1 VTALASDGSG
11 TVSVAVDDRMSETAA
26 GAPGGRRA
34 TGLRAALRSLGRDRG
49 AVLGLFL
56 VLVWLG
62 VGLVGPFVIPGDPNR
77 QELADALRP
86 PAWLEGGVREQPLG
100 TDHLGRDIL
109 VRIVYGARTSMLV
122 GVCAVTLAVVA
133 GALAG
138 LFAAEWG
145 GAVDE
150 VLMRVADIQ
159 LSIPFILLAITV
171 LALLGGSMGSMVL
184 VLVLAGWVIYARVLR
199 SELLYLREVEFVQ
212 STRALGASRLR
223 IIFRHLLPNTAGMVV
238 VVATLELAN
247 VIILEAALSF
257 LGVGIGPPEVSWGT
271 MLADG
276 RDYLTT
282 EWWISTLPGIAIA
295 VTILGVNLVGDWVRD
310 VLDPRAART

>member
-1 VTALASDGSG
+1 MSA
-11 TVSVAVDDRMSETAA
+11 AVDDRMAAPAA
-26 GAPGGRRA
+26 GNVPEAQRA
-34 TGLRAALRSLGRDRG
+34 IGLRLVVRSLGRDRAAILG
-49 AVLGLFL
+49 VLL
-56 VLVWLG
+56 VLTWLG
-62 VGLVGPFVIPGDPNR
+62 VGLLGPAVIPGDPNR

-122 GVCAVTLAVVA
+122 GVTAVALAVVA

-171 LALLGGSMGSMVL
+171 LALLGGSMRSMVL

-212 STRALGASRLR
+212 GARALGASRLR
-223 IIFRHLLPNTAGMVV
+223 VVFRHLLPNTAGMIV

-282 EWWISTLPGIAIA
+282 EWWIATLPGVAIA
-295 VTILGVNLVGDWVRD
+295 VTILGVNLIGDWVRD
-310 VLDPRAART
+310 VLDPRAARA

>member
-1 VTALASDGSG
+1 MTA
-11 TVSVAVDDRMSETAA
+11 TVAGDVSEA
-26 GAPGGRRA
+26 RRA
-34 TGLRAALRSLGRDRG
+34 TGLRLVVRSLGRDRAAILG
-49 AVLGLFL
+49 VLL
-56 VLVWLG
+56 VLAWLG
-62 VGLVGPFVIPGDPNR
+62 VGLLGPVVIPGDPNR

-86 PAWLEGGVREQPLG
+86 PVWLEGGVREQPLG

-122 GVCAVTLAVVA
+122 GVTAVALAVVA

-171 LALLGGSMGSMVL
+171 LALLGGSMRSMVL

-212 STRALGASRLR
+212 GARALGASRLR
-223 IIFRHLLPNTAGMVV
+223 VIFRHLLPNTAGMIV

-282 EWWISTLPGIAIA
+282 EWWIATLPGVAIA
-295 VTILGVNLVGDWVRD
+295 VTILGVNLIGDWVRD
-310 VLDPRAART
+310 VLDPRAARA

>member
-1 VTALASDGSG
+1 
-11 TVSVAVDDRMSETAA
+11 VAVDDRMTAPAA
-26 GAPGGRRA
+26 GDVPEAQRA
-34 TGLRAALRSLGRDRG
+34 TGLRLVVRSLGRDRAAILG
-49 AVLGLFL
+49 VLL
-56 VLVWLG
+56 VLTWLG
-62 VGLVGPFVIPGDPNR
+62 VGLLGPAVIPGDPNR

-122 GVCAVTLAVVA
+122 GVTAVALAVVA

-171 LALLGGSMGSMVL
+171 LALLGGSMRSMVL

-212 STRALGASRLR
+212 GARALGASRLR
-223 IIFRHLLPNTAGMVV
+223 VVFRHLLPNTAGMIV
-238 VVATLELAN
+238 VVATLEL
-247 VIILEAALSF
+247 LFS
-257 LGVGIGPPEVSWGT
+257 
-271 MLADG
+271 
-276 RDYLTT
+276 
-282 EWWISTLPGIAIA
+282 
-295 VTILGVNLVGDWVRD
+295 
-310 VLDPRAART
+310 RAANQWMAAQYSE

>member
-1 VTALASDGSG
+1 MSAAIDGGMTATAASD
-11 TVSVAVDDRMSETAA
+11 
-26 GAPGGRRA
+26 APGGQRA
-34 TGLRAALRSLGRDRG
+34 TGLRLVLRSLGRDRAAILG
-49 AVLGLFL
+49 VLL
-56 VLVWLG
+56 VLAWLG

-122 GVCAVTLAVVA
+122 GVSAVALAAVA

-212 STRALGASRLR
+212 GARALGASRPR
-223 IIFRHLLPNTAGMVV
+223 VIFRHLLPNTAGMIV

-282 EWWISTLPGIAIA
+282 EWWIATLPGVAIA

>member
-1 VTALASDGSG
+1 
-11 TVSVAVDDRMSETAA
+11 VAVDDRMTAPAA
-26 GAPGGRRA
+26 GDVPEAQRA
-34 TGLRAALRSLGRDRG
+34 TGLWLVVRSLGRDRAAILG
-49 AVLGLFL
+49 VLL
-56 VLVWLG
+56 VLAWLG
-62 VGLVGPFVIPGDPNR
+62 VGLLGPVVIPGDPNR

-86 PAWLEGGVREQPLG
+86 PVWLEGGVREQPLG

-122 GVCAVTLAVVA
+122 GVSAVALAVVA

-171 LALLGGSMGSMVL
+171 LALLGGSMRSMVL

-212 STRALGASRLR
+212 GARALGASRLR
-223 IIFRHLLPNTAGMVV
+223 VVFRHLLPNTAGMIV

-282 EWWISTLPGIAIA
+282 EWWIATLPGVAIA
-295 VTILGVNLVGDWVRD
+295 VTILGVNLIGDWVRD
-310 VLDPRAART
+310 VLDPRAARA

>member
-1 VTALASDGSG
+1 MSSVVGSG
-11 TVSVAVDDRMSETAA
+11 TVAAIPEDVAT
-26 GAPGGRRA
+26 GRRS
-34 TGLRAALRSLGRDRG
+34 TGMRLVVRSLGRDRAAG
-49 AVLGLFL
+49 LGLAL
-56 VLVWLG
+56 VVLWLAM
-62 VGLVGPFVIPGDPNR
+62 GLVGPLLIHGDPNR

-86 PAWLEGGVREQPLG
+86 PAWLEGGVRAQPLG

-109 VRIVYGARTSMLV
+109 VRIIYGARTSMLI
-122 GVCAVTLAVVA
+122 GVSAVALAAIA

-145 GAVDE
+145 GGVDE
-150 VLMRVADIQ
+150 VLMRLGDIQ
-159 LSIPFILLAITV
+159 LSMPFILLAITV

-212 STRALGASRLR
+212 GARALGASRPR
-223 IIFRHLLPNTAGMVV
+223 VIFRHLLPNTAGLLV

-282 EWWISTLPGIAIA
+282 EWWLATLPGIAIT

-310 VLDPRAART
+310 VLDPRTARGD

>member
-1 VTALASDGSG
+1 MAVTPVDIAAAPAAPRPRDSAWTVVWRFARKKPLGAAGGVLMLVMLVTALLANVLQTHDPIATDATS
-11 TVSVAVDDRMSETAA
+11 TLARPSEDH
-26 GAPGGRRA
+26 
-34 TGLRAALRSLGRDRG
+34 L
-49 AVLGLFL
+49 
-56 VLVWLG
+56 
-62 VGLVGPFVIPGDPNR
+62 
-77 QELADALRP
+77 
-86 PAWLEGGVREQPLG
+86 LG

-122 GVCAVTLAVVA
+122 GVTAVALAVVA

-171 LALLGGSMGSMVL
+171 LALLGGSMRSMVL

-212 STRALGASRLR
+212 GARALGASRLR
-223 IIFRHLLPNTAGMVV
+223 VVFRHLLPNTAGMIV

-282 EWWISTLPGIAIA
+282 EWWIATLPGVAIA
-295 VTILGVNLVGDWVRD
+295 VTILGVNLIGDWVRD
-310 VLDPRAART
+310 VLDPRAARA

>member
-1 VTALASDGSG
+1 
-11 TVSVAVDDRMSETAA
+11 VSAAVDDGMTATA
-26 GAPGGRRA
+26 GGDAPGGTRA
-34 TGLRAALRSLGRDRG
+34 TGLRLVWRSLGRDRG
-49 AVLGLFL
+49 AILGVLI
-56 VLVWLG
+56 VLAWLG
-62 VGLVGPFVIPGDPNR
+62 VGLVGPVVIPGDPNG

-122 GVCAVTLAVVA
+122 GVSAVTLAAVA

-145 GAVDE
+145 GTVDE

-199 SELLYLREVEFVQ
+199 AELLYLREVEYVQ
-212 STRALGASRLR
+212 GARALGASRLR
-223 IIFRHLLPNTAGMVV
+223 VIFRHLLPNTAGMVV

-282 EWWISTLPGIAIA
+282 EWWIATLPGVAIA

>member
-1 VTALASDGSG
+1 VSAAIDGGMTATAASD
-11 TVSVAVDDRMSETAA
+11 
-26 GAPGGRRA
+26 APGGQRA
-34 TGLRAALRSLGRDRG
+34 TGLRLVLRSLGRDRAAILG
-49 AVLGLFL
+49 VLL
-56 VLVWLG
+56 VLAWLG

-86 PAWLEGGVREQPLG
+86 PEWLEGGVREQPLG

-122 GVCAVTLAVVA
+122 GVSAVALAAVA

-212 STRALGASRLR
+212 GARALGASRPR
-223 IIFRHLLPNTAGMVV
+223 VIFRHLLPNTAGMVV

-282 EWWISTLPGIAIA
+282 EWWIATLPGIAIA

>member
-1 VTALASDGSG
+1 MSAT
-11 TVSVAVDDRMSETAA
+11 VDDGMTATAA
-26 GAPGGRRA
+26 GDAPGGSRA
-34 TGLRAALRSLGRDRG
+34 TGLRLVLRSLGRDRAAILG
-49 AVLGLFL
+49 VLL
-56 VLVWLG
+56 VLAWLG

-86 PAWLEGGVREQPLG
+86 PAWLEGGMREQPLG

-109 VRIVYGARTSMLV
+109 VRIVYGARTSMLI
-122 GVCAVTLAVVA
+122 GVSAVALAVVA

-150 VLMRVADIQ
+150 VLMRLADIQ

-212 STRALGASRLR
+212 GARALGASRLR
-223 IIFRHLLPNTAGMVV
+223 VIFRHLLPNTAGMVV

-282 EWWISTLPGIAIA
+282 EWWIATLPGVAIAI
-295 VTILGVNLVGDWVRD
+295 TILGVNLVGDWVRD
-310 VLDPRAART
+310 VLDPRASRT

>member
-1 VTALASDGSG
+1 
-11 TVSVAVDDRMSETAA
+11 VSAAVDDRMAAPAA
-26 GAPGGRRA
+26 GNVPEAQRA
-34 TGLRAALRSLGRDRG
+34 TGLRLVVRSLGRDRAAILG
-49 AVLGLFL
+49 VLL
-56 VLVWLG
+56 VLAWLG
-62 VGLVGPFVIPGDPNR
+62 VGLLGPVVIPGDPNR

-86 PAWLEGGVREQPLG
+86 PVWLEGGVREQPLG

-122 GVCAVTLAVVA
+122 GVSAVTLAVVA

-171 LALLGGSMGSMVL
+171 LALLGGSMRSMVL

-212 STRALGASRLR
+212 GARALGASRLR
-223 IIFRHLLPNTAGMVV
+223 VVFRHLLPNTAGMIV

-282 EWWISTLPGIAIA
+282 EWWIATLPGVAIA
-295 VTILGVNLVGDWVRD
+295 VTILGVNLIGDWVRD
-310 VLDPRAART
+310 VLDPRAARA

>member
-1 VTALASDGSG
+1 
-11 TVSVAVDDRMSETAA
+11 VSAAVDDRMTATVAGDVSEA
-26 GAPGGRRA
+26 RRA
-34 TGLRAALRSLGRDRG
+34 TGLRLVVRSLGRDRAAILG
-49 AVLGLFL
+49 VLL
-56 VLVWLG
+56 VLTWLG
-62 VGLVGPFVIPGDPNR
+62 VGLLGPAVIPGDPNR

-122 GVCAVTLAVVA
+122 GVSAVALAAVA

-171 LALLGGSMGSMVL
+171 LALLGGSMRSMVL

-212 STRALGASRLR
+212 GARALGASRLR
-223 IIFRHLLPNTAGMVV
+223 VIFRHLLPNTAGMIV

-282 EWWISTLPGIAIA
+282 EWWIATLPGVAIA
-295 VTILGVNLVGDWVRD
+295 VTILGVNLIGDWVRD
-310 VLDPRAART
+310 VLDPRAARA

>member
-1 VTALASDGSG
+1 MSSVAGSG
-11 TVSVAVDDRMSETAA
+11 TVAAMPGDVAA
-26 GAPGGRRA
+26 GRRS
-34 TGLRAALRSLGRDRG
+34 TGIRLIVRSLGRDRAAG
-49 AVLGLFL
+49 LGLAL
-56 VLVWLG
+56 VVLWLVM
-62 VGLVGPFVIPGDPNR
+62 GLVGPLLIPGDPNR

-86 PAWLEGGVREQPLG
+86 PAWLEGGVRAQPLG

-109 VRIVYGARTSMLV
+109 VRIVYGARTSMLI
-122 GVCAVTLAVVA
+122 GVSAVALAAIA

-145 GAVDE
+145 GGVDE
-150 VLMRVADIQ
+150 VLMRLGDIQ
-159 LSIPFILLAITV
+159 LSMPFILLAITV

-212 STRALGASRLR
+212 GARALGASRLR
-223 IIFRHLLPNTAGMVV
+223 VIFRHLLPNTAGLLV

-282 EWWISTLPGIAIA
+282 EWWLATLPGIAIT
-295 VTILGVNLVGDWVRD
+295 VTILAVNLVGDWARD
-310 VLDPRAART
+310 VLDPRTARSD

>member
-1 VTALASDGSG
+1 MSVPAVATDVRLPAVARARRR
-11 TVSVAVDDRMSETAA
+11 VSF
-26 GAPGGRRA
+26 
-34 TGLRAALRSLGRDRG
+34 RAA
-49 AVLGLFL
+49 
-56 VLVWLG
+56 
-62 VGLVGPFVIPGDPNR
+62 VGLTVLLLMGGAAVFAPQLAPWDPGKQMLLKR
-77 QELADALRP
+77 LRP
-86 PAWLEGGVREQPLG
+86 PVWQARGLREHPLG

-122 GVCAVTLAVVA
+122 GVSAVTLAVVA

-171 LALLGGSMGSMVL
+171 LALLGGSMRSMVL

-212 STRALGASRLR
+212 GARALGASRLR
-223 IIFRHLLPNTAGMVV
+223 VVFRHLLPNTAGMIV

-282 EWWISTLPGIAIA
+282 EWWIATLPGVAIA
-295 VTILGVNLVGDWVRD
+295 VTILGVNLIGDWVRD
-310 VLDPRAART
+310 VLDPRAARA

>member
-1 VTALASDGSG
+1 
-11 TVSVAVDDRMSETAA
+11 VSAAVDDRMAAPAA
-26 GAPGGRRA
+26 GNVPEAQRA
-34 TGLRAALRSLGRDRG
+34 TGLRLVVRSLGRDRAAILG
-49 AVLGLFL
+49 VLL
-56 VLVWLG
+56 VLTWLG
-62 VGLVGPFVIPGDPNR
+62 VGLLGPAVIPGDPNR

-122 GVCAVTLAVVA
+122 GVSAVALAAVA

-171 LALLGGSMGSMVL
+171 LALLGGSMRSMVL

-212 STRALGASRLR
+212 GARALGASRLR
-223 IIFRHLLPNTAGMVV
+223 VIFRHLLPNTAGMIV

-282 EWWISTLPGIAIA
+282 EWWIATLPGVAIA
-295 VTILGVNLVGDWVRD
+295 VTILGVNLIGDWVRD
-310 VLDPRAART
+310 VLDPRAARA

>member
-1 VTALASDGSG
+1 
-11 TVSVAVDDRMSETAA
+11 VAVDDRMTAPAA
-26 GAPGGRRA
+26 GDVPEAQRA
-34 TGLRAALRSLGRDRG
+34 TGLRLVVRSLGRDRAAILG
-49 AVLGLFL
+49 VLL
-56 VLVWLG
+56 VLAWLG
-62 VGLVGPFVIPGDPNR
+62 VGLLGPVVIPGDPNR

-86 PAWLEGGVREQPLG
+86 PVWLEGGVREQPLG

-122 GVCAVTLAVVA
+122 GVSAVTLAVVA

-171 LALLGGSMGSMVL
+171 LALLGGSMRSMVL

-212 STRALGASRLR
+212 GARALGASRLR
-223 IIFRHLLPNTAGMVV
+223 VVFRHLLPNTAGMIV

-282 EWWISTLPGIAIA
+282 EWWIATLPGVAIA
-295 VTILGVNLVGDWVRD
+295 VTILGVNLIGDWVRD
-310 VLDPRAART
+310 VLDPRAARA

>member
-1 VTALASDGSG
+1 MVSAAIDGGMTATAASD
-11 TVSVAVDDRMSETAA
+11 
-26 GAPGGRRA
+26 APGGQRA
-34 TGLRAALRSLGRDRG
+34 TGLRLVLRSLGRDPAAILG
-49 AVLGLFL
+49 VLL
-56 VLVWLG
+56 VLAWLG

-122 GVCAVTLAVVA
+122 GVSAVALAAVA

-212 STRALGASRLR
+212 GARALGATRPR
-223 IIFRHLLPNTAGMVV
+223 VIFRHLLPNTAGMVV

-282 EWWISTLPGIAIA
+282 EWWIATLPGVAIA

>member
-1 VTALASDGSG
+1 
-11 TVSVAVDDRMSETAA
+11 VAVDDRMTAPAA
-26 GAPGGRRA
+26 GDVPEAQRA
-34 TGLRAALRSLGRDRG
+34 TGLRLVVRSLGRDRAAILG
-49 AVLGLFL
+49 VLL
-56 VLVWLG
+56 VLAWLG
-62 VGLVGPFVIPGDPNR
+62 VGLLGPVVIPGDPNR

-86 PAWLEGGVREQPLG
+86 PVWLEGGVREQPLG

-122 GVCAVTLAVVA
+122 GVSAVTLAVVA

-184 VLVLAGWVIYARVLR
+184 VLVLAGWVIYSRVLR

-212 STRALGASRLR
+212 GARALGASRLR
-223 IIFRHLLPNTAGMVV
+223 VIFRHLLPNTAGMVV

-282 EWWISTLPGIAIA
+282 EWWISTLPGVAIA

>member
-1 VTALASDGSG
+1 MSSVAQSG
-11 TVSVAVDDRMSETAA
+11 TTSAVRAKIAA
-26 GAPGGRRA
+26 GRRS
-34 TGLRAALRSLGRDRG
+34 TGVRLIVRSLARDRAASLGL
-49 AVLGLFL
+49 AL
-56 VLVWLG
+56 VVAWLAM
-62 VGLVGPFVIPGDPNR
+62 GLVGPFVLPGDPNG

-100 TDHLGRDIL
+100 TDHLGRDML
-109 VRIVYGARTSMLV
+109 VRIVYGARTSMV
-122 GVCAVTLAVVA
+122 IGVSAVVLAATA
-133 GALAG
+133 GALAA

-145 GAVDE
+145 GGVDE

-212 STRALGASRLR
+212 GARALGASRLR
-223 IIFRHLLPNTAGMVV
+223 VIFRHLLPNAAGLVV

-271 MLADG
+271 MLGDG

-282 EWWISTLPGIAIA
+282 EWWVATLPGVAIT
-295 VTILGVNLVGDWVRD
+295 VTILGVNLVGDWARD
-310 VLDPRAART
+310 VLDPRTARSE

>member
-1 VTALASDGSG
+1 
-11 TVSVAVDDRMSETAA
+11 VAVDDRMTAPAA
-26 GAPGGRRA
+26 GDVPEAQRA
-34 TGLRAALRSLGRDRG
+34 TGLRLVVRSLGRDRAAILG
-49 AVLGLFL
+49 VLL
-56 VLVWLG
+56 VLAWLG
-62 VGLVGPFVIPGDPNR
+62 VGLLGPVVIPGDPNR

-86 PAWLEGGVREQPLG
+86 PVWLEGGVREQPLG

-122 GVCAVTLAVVA
+122 GVTAVALAVVA

-171 LALLGGSMGSMVL
+171 LALLGGSMRSMVL

-212 STRALGASRLR
+212 GARALGASRLR
-223 IIFRHLLPNTAGMVV
+223 VIFRHLLPNTAGMIV

-282 EWWISTLPGIAIA
+282 EWWIATLPGVAIA
-295 VTILGVNLVGDWVRD
+295 VTILGVNLIGDWVRD
-310 VLDPRAART
+310 VLDPRAARA

>member
-1 VTALASDGSG
+1 MSA
-11 TVSVAVDDRMSETAA
+11 AVDDGMTATVA
-26 GAPGGRRA
+26 GSPGGQRA
-34 TGLRAALRSLGRDRG
+34 TGLRVVVRSLGRDRG
-49 AVLGLFL
+49 AILGVLL
-56 VLVWLG
+56 VLAWLG
-62 VGLVGPFVIPGDPNR
+62 VGLIGPLVIPGDPNR

-86 PAWLEGGVREQPLG
+86 PAWLAGGVREQPLG

-122 GVCAVTLAVVA
+122 GVSAVALAAIA

-212 STRALGASRLR
+212 GARALGASRLR
-223 IIFRHLLPNTAGMVV
+223 VIFRHLLPNTAGMVV

-282 EWWISTLPGIAIA
+282 EWWIATLPGVAIA

-310 VLDPRAART
+310 VLDPRAARA

>member
-1 VTALASDGSG
+1 
-11 TVSVAVDDRMSETAA
+11 VSAAIDDRMTATVAGDVSEA
-26 GAPGGRRA
+26 RRA
-34 TGLRAALRSLGRDRG
+34 TGLRLVVRSLGRDRAAILG
-49 AVLGLFL
+49 VLL
-56 VLVWLG
+56 VLAWLG
-62 VGLVGPFVIPGDPNR
+62 VGLLGPAVIPGDPNR

-86 PAWLEGGVREQPLG
+86 PVWLEGGVREQPLG

-122 GVCAVTLAVVA
+122 GVSAVALAAVA

-171 LALLGGSMGSMVL
+171 LALLGGSMRSMVL

-212 STRALGASRLR
+212 GARALGASRLR
-223 IIFRHLLPNTAGMVV
+223 VIFRHLLPNTAGMIV

-282 EWWISTLPGIAIA
+282 EWWIATLPGVAIA
-295 VTILGVNLVGDWVRD
+295 VTILGVNLIGDWVRD
-310 VLDPRAART
+310 VLDPRAVRA

>member
-1 VTALASDGSG
+1 
-11 TVSVAVDDRMSETAA
+11 VAVDDRMTAPAA
-26 GAPGGRRA
+26 GDVPEAQRA
-34 TGLRAALRSLGRDRG
+34 TGLRLVVRSLGRDRAAILG
-49 AVLGLFL
+49 VLL
-56 VLVWLG
+56 VLAWLG
-62 VGLVGPFVIPGDPNR
+62 VGLLGPVVIPGDPNR

-86 PAWLEGGVREQPLG
+86 PVWLEGGVREQPLG

-122 GVCAVTLAVVA
+122 GVSAVALAAVA

-171 LALLGGSMGSMVL
+171 LALLGGSMRSMVL

-212 STRALGASRLR
+212 GARALGASRLR
-223 IIFRHLLPNTAGMVV
+223 VIFRHLLPNTAGMIV

-282 EWWISTLPGIAIA
+282 EWWIATLPGVAIA
-295 VTILGVNLVGDWVRD
+295 VTILGVNLIGDWVRD
-310 VLDPRAART
+310 VLDPRAARA

>member
-1 VTALASDGSG
+1 MTA
-11 TVSVAVDDRMSETAA
+11 TVA
-26 GAPGGRRA
+26 GDVPEAQRA
-34 TGLRAALRSLGRDRG
+34 TGLRLVVRSLGRDRAAILG
-49 AVLGLFL
+49 VLL
-56 VLVWLG
+56 VLAWLG
-62 VGLVGPFVIPGDPNR
+62 VGLLGPVVIPGDPNR

-86 PAWLEGGVREQPLG
+86 PVWLEGGVREQPLG

-122 GVCAVTLAVVA
+122 GVSAVALAVVA

-150 VLMRVADIQ
+150 ALMRVADVQ

-212 STRALGASRLR
+212 SARALGASRLR
-223 IIFRHLLPNTAGMVV
+223 VIFRHLLPNTAGMVV

-257 LGVGIGPPEVSWGT
+257 LGVG
-271 MLADG
+271 
-276 RDYLTT
+276 
-282 EWWISTLPGIAIA
+282 
-295 VTILGVNLVGDWVRD
+295 
-310 VLDPRAART
+310 